1 MTPFGRDSFFT
12 NQISGGSRQWS
23 NFLAGGFCS
32 TGSCSACVGGVGV
45 DVDVRVD
52 RCRFSKSHCRC
63 MLIMTLMWIKYVPRP
78 RSYLVRDIGY
88 IFCMCV
94 CDRCLRSGVGRA
106 LPRRHY
112 QEQVQ
117 RTLMLLEFLCLFDI
131 QYIFIKR
138 TVTLVPTQALSGPH
152 PNLSLIHSPSLI
164 HSRTHL
170 LTHPPFLPPTHSF
183 THHL

>member
-88 IFCMCV
+88 IYFACV
-94 CDRCLRSGVGRA
+94 CVCVTAAYAAAWVVLFPVDTIKSRCSGLSCFLIFVIY
-106 LPRRHY
+106 LIFNI
-112 QEQVQ
+112 
-117 RTLMLLEFLCLFDI
+117 LLS
-131 QYIFIKR
+131 
-138 TVTLVPTQALSGPH
+138 SG
-152 PNLSLIHSPSLI
+152 HSPSFQLKSFR
-164 HSRTHL
+164 SRTQTSHSS
-170 LTHPPFLPPTHSF
+170 THPH
-183 THHL
+183 